1 LGELTES
8 DDERV
13 ALLAWQAPLDR
24 GFGRPRGFIYLS
36 PTDASVVE
44 ERRRK
49 LTAVLA
55 AQLDAKAATRGVGST
70 AENSASN
77 GDVPVPARQEG

>member
-1 LGELTES
+1 MGELTES

-55 AQLDAKAATRGVGST
+55 AQLDAKAATRVGRT
-70 AENSASN
+70 AENSASS

>member
-1 LGELTES
+1 MASALGPGLWPAT
-8 DDERV
+8 RV
-13 ALLAWQAPLDR
+13 H
-24 GFGRPRGFIYLS
+24 LS
-36 PTDASVVE
+36 VAPTDASVVE

-55 AQLDAKAATRGVGST
+55 AQLDAKAATRGVGRT